1 MSTLLLKD
9 ADVVVTLDPLGT
21 TIPGGGIYIRD
32 NVIEQVGPTPDLPN
46 TADEIIDARGL
57 ALAPGLI
64 NTHHHFF
71 QSLFRAVPG
80 AQDCGLFAWL
90 HRLLPLYAGVDG
102 EAVRIASLTAMAE
115 LVLSGCTTSSDHHY
129 MFLHDAT
136 LDAQIESAS
145 EIGLRLHATRGS
157 MSLGESDG
165 GLIRDDL
172 VEDEDTIIADSV
184 RLIERYHDPS
194 PLAMLRIGLAPSTP
208 FAVTKELMRESA
220 ALARSYPNV
229 TLHTHVAET
238 RDEIEYCSQRFGQRP
253 TQYMEEVG
261 WLGPD
266 VWWAHAVHLN
276 DVELAMLAETGTG
289 IAHCPSS
296 NMRLGSGVCRVRDM
310 LDAGVKV
317 GLGVD
322 GSASND
328 TGHLLAEARMA
339 LLLQRAIHGA
349 EGLGVEAALRIA
361 TLGGASILG
370 RLNELGSLEAGK
382 AADLIG
388 VDLHTVSMAGG
399 AIHDPVGALLL
410 CSVDRVEL
418 SIINGRQVV
427 RGGRILTVDL
437 EALIDR
443 HNEIARRLVSG
454 RVAPGSRR
462 IRG

>member
-9 ADVVVTLDPLGT
+9 ADVVITLDPLGT

-46 TADEIIDARGL
+46 TADEIIDARGR

-80 AQDCGLFAWL
+80 AQDCGLFDWL
-90 HRLLPLYAGVDG
+90 RRLVPLYSDIDT
-102 EAVRIASLTAMAE
+102 ESVRIASLTSMAE
-115 LVLSGCTTSSDHHY
+115 LLLSGCTTSSDHHY
-129 MFLHDAT
+129 IFKNDVK
-136 LDAQIESAS
+136 LDAQIEAAS

-157 MSLGESDG
+157 MSMGESDG
-165 GLIRDDL
+165 GLVGDNL
-172 VEDEDTIIADSV
+172 VEDEDAVIDDCV
-184 RLIERYHDPS
+184 RLVENYHDPS
-194 PLAMLRIGLAPSTP
+194 PLAMVRIGLAPCTP
-208 FAVTKELMRESA
+208 FVVTKELMRESA

-238 RDEIEYCSQRFGQRP
+238 LDEIEYCNQRFGQRP
-253 TQYMEEVG
+253 AQYMEEVG
-261 WLGPD
+261 WVGPD

-276 DVELAMLAETGTG
+276 DAELAMLAETGTG
-289 IAHCPSS
+289 VSHCPSS

-310 LDAGVKV
+310 LETGVKV

-328 TGHLLAEARMA
+328 TGHLLAEARTA
-339 LLLQRAIHGA
+339 VLLQRAIHGA
-349 EGLGVEAALRIA
+349 EGLGVEAGLRIA

-382 AADLIG
+382 AADVIG
-388 VDLHTVSMAGG
+388 IDLHTVAMAGG
-399 AIHDPVGALLL
+399 AVHDPVAALLL
-410 CSVDRVEL
+410 CSVDRVDL

-427 RGGRILTVDL
+427 RDGRILTVDV
-437 EALIDR
+437 EALVGR

-454 RVAPGSRR
+454 RAGP
-462 IRG
+462 

>member
-9 ADVVVTLDPLGT
+9 ADVVITMDPLGT
-21 TIPGGGIYIRD
+21 TIRGGGVFICD
-32 NVIEQVGPTPDLPN
+32 NIIEQVGPTPELPDA
-46 TADEIIDARGL
+46 ADEVIDARGL

-80 AQDCGLFAWL
+80 AQDCALFGWL
-90 HRLLPLYAGVDG
+90 DRLLPLYAGVDG

-129 MFLHDAT
+129 MFLNDAT
-136 LDAQIESAS
+136 LDVQIEAAS
-145 EIGLRLHATRGS
+145 EIGMRMHATRGS
-157 MSLGESDG
+157 MSMGESSG
-165 GLIRDDL
+165 GTISDDL
-172 VEDEDTIIADSV
+172 VEAEDAIIADSV

-208 FAVTKELMRESA
+208 FVVTKELMRESA
-220 ALARSYPNV
+220 ALARSHPNV

-238 RDEIEYCSQRFGQRP
+238 LDEIEYCSQRFGQRP

-276 DVELAMLAETGTG
+276 DAEVALLAETGTG

-310 LDAGVKV
+310 LDAGVNV
-317 GLGVD
+317 GIGVD

-339 LLLQRAIHGA
+339 VLLQRVTHGA
-349 EGLGVEAALRIA
+349 AGLGVEAGLRLA
-361 TLGGASILG
+361 TVGGASVLG
-370 RLNELGSLEAGK
+370 RLDEIGSLEAGK
-382 AADLIG
+382 AADMIG
-388 VDLHTVSMAGG
+388 IDLHTVAMAGG
-399 AIHDPVGALLL
+399 AVHDPVAALLL
-410 CSVDRVEL
+410 CAVDRVDL

-427 RGGRILTVDL
+427 RDGKILTIDV
-437 EALIDR
+437 EALVGR
-443 HNEIARRLVSG
+443 HNEIARRLVSRHVG
-454 RVAPGSRR
+454 AHR
-462 IRG
+462 IR

>member
-9 ADVVVTLDPLGT
+9 ADVVITLDPLGT

-46 TADEIIDARGL
+46 TADETIDARGL

-80 AQDCGLFAWL
+80 AQDCGLFDWL
-90 HRLLPLYAGVDG
+90 RRLLPLYAGVDG

-115 LVLSGCTTSSDHHY
+115 LLLSGCTTSSDHHY

-136 LDAQIESAS
+136 LDAQIEAAS

-157 MSLGESDG
+157 MSLGERDG
-165 GLIRDDL
+165 GLISDDL

-184 RLIERYHDPS
+184 RLIERYHDPT

-220 ALARSYPNV
+220 ALARSHTNV

-276 DVELAMLAETGTG
+276 DAEIAMLAQTGTG

-310 LDAGVKV
+310 LEAGVKV

-328 TGHLLAEARMA
+328 TGHLLAEARTA
-339 LLLQRAIHGA
+339 VLLQRAVHGA
-349 EGLGVEAALRIA
+349 EGLGVEAGLRIA

-370 RLNELGSLEAGK
+370 RLSELGSLEAGK
-382 AADLIG
+382 AADVIG

-410 CSVDRVEL
+410 CSVDRVDL

-427 RGGRILTVDL
+427 RDGRILTVDV
-437 EALIDR
+437 EALVSR

-454 RVAPGSRR
+454 HVGP
-462 IRG
+462 

>member
-9 ADVVVTLDPLGT
+9 ADVVIPMDPLGT
-21 TIPGGGIYIRD
+21 TIPSGGVYIRD
-32 NVIEQVGPTPDLPN
+32 NIIEQVGPTPELPDV
-46 TADEIIDARGL
+46 ADEIIDASGL

-80 AQDCGLFAWL
+80 AQDCGLFDWL
-90 HRLLPLYAGVDG
+90 RRLVPLYSDINT
-102 EAVRIASLTAMAE
+102 EAVRVASLTSMAE
-115 LVLSGCTTSSDHHY
+115 LLLSGCTTSSDHHY
-129 MFLHDAT
+129 IFRNNIK
-136 LDAQIESAS
+136 LDAQIEAAS
-145 EIGLRLHATRGS
+145 VIGLRLHATRGS
-157 MSLGESDG
+157 MSMGESDG
-165 GLIRDDL
+165 GLIGDDL
-172 VEDEDTIIADSV
+172 VEDENAVIADCV
-184 RLIERYHDPS
+184 RLVESYHDPS
-194 PLAMLRIGLAPSTP
+194 PLAMVRIGLAPCTP
-208 FAVTKELMRESA
+208 FVVTKELMRESA

-238 RDEIEYCSQRFGQRP
+238 LDEVEYCSQQFGQRP
-253 TQYMEEVG
+253 ARYMEEVG

-276 DVELAMLAETGTG
+276 DAELAMLAETGTG

-310 LDAGVKV
+310 LDAGVNV

-328 TGHLLAEARMA
+328 TGHLLAEARTAM
-339 LLLQRAIHGA
+339 LLQRVTHGA
-349 EGLGVEAALRIA
+349 EALGVEAGLRLA
-361 TLGGASILG
+361 TVGGASILG

-382 AADLIG
+382 AADVIG
-388 VDLHTVSMAGG
+388 IDLHTLAMAGG
-399 AIHDPVGALLL
+399 AVHDPVAALLL
-410 CSVDRVEL
+410 CSVDRVDL

-427 RGGRILTVDL
+427 RDGRILTVDV
-437 EALIDR
+437 EALVGR

-454 RVAPGSRR
+454 QVGP
-462 IRG
+462 

>member
-9 ADVVVTLDPLGT
+9 ADVVITLDPIGT
-21 TIPGGGIYIRD
+21 TIPGGGVYIRD
-32 NVIEQVGPTPDLPN
+32 NVIEQVGPTASLPD

-57 ALAPGLI
+57 ALAPGLV

-80 AQDCGLFAWL
+80 AQDCGLFDWL
-90 HRLLPLYAGVDG
+90 DRLLPLYGGVDG

-115 LVLSGCTTSSDHHY
+115 LMLSGCTTSSDHHY
-129 MFLHDAT
+129 IFLNDAS
-136 LDAQIESAS
+136 LDAQIEAAS
-145 EIGLRLHATRGS
+145 EIGLRMHATRGS
-157 MSLGESDG
+157 MSMGQSDG
-165 GLIRDDL
+165 GLIDDAL
-172 VEDEDTIIADSV
+172 VEDEDAIIADSV

-194 PLAMLRIGLAPSTP
+194 ALAMLRIGLAPSTP
-208 FAVTKELMRESA
+208 FAVTKDLMRESA
-220 ALARSYPNV
+220 ALARSHPNV

-238 RDEIEYCSQRFGQRP
+238 LDEIEYCGQRFGQRP
-253 TQYMEEVG
+253 TQYMEEAG
-261 WLGPD
+261 WVGPD

-276 DVELAMLAETGTG
+276 DAELAMLAETGTG

-310 LDAGVKV
+310 LEAGVKV

-328 TGHLLAEARMA
+328 TGHLLAEARTA
-339 LLLQRAIHGA
+339 VLLQRAVHGA
-349 EGLGVEAALRIA
+349 EALGVEAGLRIA

-370 RLNELGSLEAGK
+370 RQDELGSLEAGK

-399 AIHDPVGALLL
+399 AVHDPVAALLL
-410 CSVDRVEL
+410 CSVDRVDL

-427 RGGRILTVDL
+427 RDGRILTIDV
-437 EALIDR
+437 EALVSR
-443 HNEIARRLVSG
+443 HNEISRRLVPS
-454 RVAPGSRR
+454 RVDAHRSR
-462 IRG
+462 